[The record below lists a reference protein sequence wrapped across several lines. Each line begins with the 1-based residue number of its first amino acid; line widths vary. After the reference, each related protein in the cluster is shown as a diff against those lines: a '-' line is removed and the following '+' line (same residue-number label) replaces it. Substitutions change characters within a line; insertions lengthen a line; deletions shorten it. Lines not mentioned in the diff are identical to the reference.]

1 MVTYHFYLA
10 LTITEMSFLKCLN
23 LWKWHRMA
31 MVDDDFISQ
40 LLTRFN
46 LIFSFL
52 PIMARILLN
61 EPETNMN
68 ILYATMRNPK
78 VCKAL
83 VIYLILCRKV
93 V

>member
-1 MVTYHFYLA
+1 
-10 LTITEMSFLKCLN
+10 
-23 LWKWHRMA
+23 MA

-61 EPETNMN
+61 EPETNFN

-78 VCKAL
+78 VCNLYNNKCFVRTFLAPRGREIARWNGL
-83 VIYLILCRKV
+83 GIKMFRV
-93 V
+93 

>member
-1 MVTYHFYLA
+1 
-10 LTITEMSFLKCLN
+10 
-23 LWKWHRMA
+23 MA

-61 EPETNMN
+61 EPETNFN
-68 ILYATMRNPK
+68 ILYATMRNPM
-78 VCKAL
+78 VCKMCK
-83 VIYLILCRKV
+83 LCIESIKF
-93 V
+93 

>member
-1 MVTYHFYLA
+1 
-10 LTITEMSFLKCLN
+10 
-23 LWKWHRMA
+23 MA

-83 VIYLILCRKV
+83 VVCLILCRKAV
-93 V
+93 

>member
-1 MVTYHFYLA
+1 
-10 LTITEMSFLKCLN
+10 
-23 LWKWHRMA
+23 MA

-61 EPETNMN
+61 EPETNFN

-78 VCKAL
+78 VCNVCK
-83 VIYLILCRKV
+83 
-93 V
+93 